1 MVFLHGNPTSSYLW
15 RKILPAVGE
24 PGRRLAPDLIGMGG
38 SGKPDIAYT
47 FDDHARYLDA
57 WIEALG
63 LDDIVFVGHDWGAA
77 LAFDWAA
84 RHPRRVRGI
93 ACTEPVIKPMTWQEF
108 GPARPLFEALRTPG
122 TGEDMILNKNLFIE
136 EVLPS
141 MAVSG
146 LGDDDLAA
154 YRAPYPTPE
163 SRKPMLQW
171 ARSMPLEGE
180 PADVV
185 ARMERFDE
193 WLASSPGVP
202 KLFLAFEPGT
212 DPGLIEWCA
221 SHITALEIAKLGK
234 AGHDAEED
242 QPDAILHGAR
252 RVAGQAPPARRAR
265 GTTRDVSERACGRR
279 RPPWPGRS
287 WPGCLR
293 ARCGAQRS
301 GRAPPPCSHRTRCAP
316 YLVVCVG

>member
-1 MVFLHGNPTSSYLW
+1 MPTAHVLDSEIFYREVGEGVPVVFLHGNPTSSYLW
-15 RKILPAVGE
+15 RKILPSVGE
-24 PGRRLAPDLIGMGG
+24 PGRRLAPDLIGMGE
-38 SGKPDIAYT
+38 SGKPGIAYT

-84 RHPRRVRGI
+84 RHPHRVRGI

-141 MAVSG
+141 TAVSG
-146 LGDDDLAA
+146 LADEDLAA

-185 ARMERFDE
+185 ARTERFDE
-193 WLASSPGVP
+193 WLASSTDVP
-202 KLFLAFEPGT
+202 KLFLTFEPGT
-212 DPGLIEWCA
+212 DPALIEWCA

-242 QPDAILHGAR
+242 QPDAISAALAAWLDKHH
-252 RVAGQAPPARRAR
+252 
-265 GTTRDVSERACGRR
+265 
-279 RPPWPGRS
+279 
-287 WPGCLR
+287 LR
-293 ARCGAQRS
+293 AERK
-301 GRAPPPCSHRTRCAP
+301 APQGTRTK
-316 YLVVCVG
+316 G